1 MLELRYCLLIVIAGF
16 TNFASADAQGL
27 PTPIVS
33 PDPVVDVPGTPSGQD
48 PFPFFDDFSWR
59 KFIALNWPGLNGAQ
73 NRGQP
78 DRSKALA
85 DPGPRV
91 WQTWKS
97 RFEIFQPQGAAPAK
111 WNDYS
116 GNNPCGPGFSNELTT
131 LSAFSAF
138 SDFDQAVSNLSALGN
153 PLVDQNKNYVRYE
166 VRVNQKEFE
175 SIKSHGW
182 YRAEN
187 LPTENSP
194 VPFDTGSTEIKAA
207 WRILN
212 GDESPQ
218 VRGRYYIVRG
228 AQVFDIKAKK
238 CLEHDI
244 ALVGFHIV
252 SKTPLRP
259 QWIWSTFE
267 QIDNV
272 PGLTSEPKP
281 PAGVSFSFNDPTK
294 PATLSPAKRPPAISP
309 NNPPQLDPAPN
320 QVVRM
325 QKILDETMDTNVKY
339 WSLPQI
345 KGTVWENYMLVATQW
360 PTKISPEAPSNTG
373 SPFPTV
379 PIKGS
384 EVANTTMETY
394 FQAANFTCMEC
405 HQISNKTGRDFVMF
419 VTMDA
424 ARPNEAAVA
433 EAFSARLTASKG
445 LPGLPSSPLS
455 NDPMMKGLSDFFAA
469 AAQQN

>member
-1 MLELRYCLLIVIAGF
+1 MLDRYCLLIAIAGF
-16 TNFASADAQGL
+16 TNFASANAQGL

-33 PDPVVDVPGTPSGQD
+33 PDPVLDVPDTPPGQD

-78 DRSKALA
+78 DRNKSLA
-85 DPGPRV
+85 DTGPRV

-97 RFEIFQPQGAAPAK
+97 RFEIFQPQGVAPAD
-111 WNDYS
+111 WNDYRGS
-116 GNNPCGPGFSNELTT
+116 NPCGAGFANELTT

-138 SDFDQAVSNLSALGN
+138 SDFDQAVFNLSALGN

-182 YRAEN
+182 YRAAN
-187 LPTENSP
+187 LPTANSP

-207 WRILN
+207 WKILS
-212 GDESPQ
+212 GDESAQ
-218 VRGRYYIVRG
+218 VRGRYYIVPK

-252 SKTPLRP
+252 SKTPDRP

-272 PGLTSEPKP
+272 PGLTREPKP
-281 PAGVSFSFNDPTK
+281 PAGVSFSFNDPAK

-309 NNPPQLDPAPN
+309 ANPPVLNPAP
-320 QVVRM
+320 M
-325 QKILDETMDTNVKY
+325 QIIRQQPIRNETMDTNVKY
-339 WSLPQI
+339 WNLPQI

-360 PTKISPEAPSNTG
+360 PTNISPERPSNGG
-373 SPFPTV
+373 SPFPTTD
-379 PIKGS
+379 S

-394 FQAANFTCMEC
+394 FQASGFTCMEC
-405 HQISNKTGRDFVMF
+405 HQVSNGSGRDFVMF
-419 VTMDA
+419 VTLDA

-433 EAFSARLTASKG
+433 EAFSARLTASQG
-445 LPGLPSSPLS
+445 LPGLPNLPLS
-455 NDPMMKGLSDFFAA
+455 NDPMMKELSDFFTAA
-469 AAQQN
+469 AKQN